1 MKSPLHVELCGCV
14 GILELPRTLQ
24 RSFAPGCDGAEAA
37 HSTIGCMLPLFGL
50 ARIRFKGM
58 LLVALPLG
66 LGCASMLAA
75 SERLIHPSQ
84 RFSFVDFLQNVSV
97 YSACTLLALI
107 FAEHCGMEGFL
118 LRREGSWIKKAL
130 QLMIYGGLAGSIM
143 GLAYHRWHTAFRFGA
158 RVPFRLR
165 RMTTF
170 GDSVI
175 LSLSAAVTE
184 ELVFRLLLF
193 TSFLW
198 ILGGLFRPILA
209 LNSGFNRW
217 IPLVFAVVFSSL
229 LFGFVHG
236 VFGFLFAFGAGVAL
250 CLVFLRGGLESAVLA
265 HFLANLV
272 FFNLTYLR

>member
-1 MKSPLHVELCGCV
+1 
-14 GILELPRTLQ
+14 
-24 RSFAPGCDGAEAA
+24 
-37 HSTIGCMLPLFGL
+37 MLSLFTFE
-50 ARIRFKGM
+50 RIRFRRM

-66 LGCASMLAA
+66 FVCAAILSA
-75 SERLIHPSQ
+75 SERLIHPGEY
-84 RFSFVDFLQNVSV
+84 FSLVDFLQNASV
-97 YSACTLLALI
+97 YSACTLLALL
-107 FAEHCGMEGFL
+107 FAEQCKLEGFL
-118 LRREGSWIKKAL
+118 LNRGGSWIKKGAL
-130 QLMIYGGLAGSIM
+130 ILVYGGLAGIAM
-143 GLAYHRWHTAFRFGA
+143 GLAHHRWHLLYRVNA

-165 RMTTF
+165 RMASF
-170 GDSVI
+170 YDSFI

-198 ILGGLFRPILA
+198 ILSRFFQPILA
-209 LNSGFNRW
+209 MNQGFNRW

-236 VFGFLFAFGAGVAL
+236 VYGFLFAFGAGGVL
-250 CLVFLRGGLESAVLA
+250 CLIFLRGGLESAVLA